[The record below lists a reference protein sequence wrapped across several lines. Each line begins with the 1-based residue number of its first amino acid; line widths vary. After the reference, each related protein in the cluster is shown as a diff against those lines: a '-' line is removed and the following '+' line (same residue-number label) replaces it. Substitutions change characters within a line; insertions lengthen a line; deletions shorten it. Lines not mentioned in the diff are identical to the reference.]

1 MAKIIVTFLVGQ
13 LAPLVAKLEL
23 LTLFST
29 DRQDTGYTNYWMH
42 PKGPALKTNLKYLN
56 TSNK

>member
-1 MAKIIVTFLVGQ
+1 MVGQ